1 MSIVKGL
8 KDLNKAL
15 DKPSYS
21 GGDENKGRWLKV
33 EDGES
38 VKIRFLQELDPDS
51 PTYNDKL
58 GCGFIALEHTNPKD
72 YRRKALDTMESEGR
86 DWANEQHRK
95 DPKAG
100 WKARTRLYINVL
112 VDDGKEEPYVAVLN
126 THVNKDNVRNGFFE
140 LDWNDHFVLK
150 LKQEGYGY
158 DGDKDEE
165 IVDRWFRE
173 LCANVVV
180 DENLPEVNTGVID
193 IQSVKRN
200 NR

>member
-1 MSIVKGL
+1 MRRFIEKLFGIDKIKAETEASL
-8 KDLNKAL
+8 KAAA
-15 DKPSYS
+15 
-21 GGDENKGRWLKV
+21 EAT
-33 EDGES
+33 
-38 VKIRFLQELDPDS
+38 KIAQDATAAAERATVAEEQS
-51 PTYNDKL
+51 KL
-58 GCGFIALEHTNPKD
+58 TAKE
-72 YRRKALDTMESEGR
+72 RA
-86 DWANEQHRK
+86 
-95 DPKAG
+95 
-100 WKARTRLYINVL
+100 TR
-112 VDDGKEEPYVAVLN
+112 KEEPYVAVLN

-180 DENLPEVNTGVID
+180 DEGLPEVNTGVID

-200 NR
+200 NK